1 MKDKVLAA
9 LKNVIYPGFSRDIVS
24 FGIIKNVEVR
34 AGVAII
40 TVDIKTDNQQ
50 TVDALRR
57 SIPAAA
63 KSVDGIMDVDLKVSV
78 HSVKEQEAP
87 VSQNLAPTIKH
98 IIATTSGKGGVGKS
112 TVSTNIAIELGKN
125 YNVGLLDAD
134 LYGPNIPTMLGIAG
148 IPVGI
153 NENKKIEP
161 IKVYNIKVISIGNM
175 VPPGKAIIW
184 RGSLIHKAIQQLLGD
199 VEWGDLDFLI
209 VDLPPGTG
217 DAQLTLAQ
225 SVPISTSI
233 IVTTPQTV
241 AMSDAEK
248 AIDMFKSLKVPIS
261 GVIENMSYFVCPH
274 CGEKSFIFSEGG
286 GRTLSKKFNIPFLG
300 EIPINLAIRKGGDT
314 GKPVAANSDNTIFR
328 SIAEKL
334 HY

>member
-9 LKNVIYPGFSRDIVS
+9 LKNVIYPGFSRDIIS

-40 TVDIKTDNQQ
+40 EVDIKTDNQQ
-50 TVDALRR
+50 TIEALRK

-63 KSVDGIMDVDLKVSV
+63 QSVDGIIDVDLKLSV
-78 HSVKEQEAP
+78 HSTKEKDKP
-87 VSQNLAPTIKH
+87 VNKNLAPTIKH

-112 TVSTNIAIELGKN
+112 TISTNIAIELGKR
-125 YNVGLLDAD
+125 YKVGLLDAD
-134 LYGPNIPTMLGIAG
+134 IYGPNIPTMLGIEG
-148 IPVGI
+148 RSIGV

-161 IKVYNIKVISIGNM
+161 IEVYNIKVVSIGNM
-175 VPPGKAIIW
+175 MPPGKAIIW
-184 RGSLIHKAIQQLLGD
+184 RGSLIHKAIQQLLED
-199 VEWGDLDFLI
+199 VEWGDLDYLI

-217 DAQLTLAQ
+217 DAQLTLTQ

-248 AIDMFKSLKVPIS
+248 AIDMFQSLKVPIS
-261 GVIENMSYFVCPH
+261 GVIENMSYFICPH
-274 CGEKSFIFSEGG
+274 CGEKSYIFSEGG
-286 GRTLSKKFNIPFLG
+286 GKMLSKKFNIPFLG
-300 EIPINLAIRKGGDT
+300 DVPINLSIREGGDT
-314 GKPVAANSDNTIFR
+314 GKPVAAADNNTIF
-328 SIAEKL
+328 STIAEKL
-334 HY
+334 YY

>member
-9 LKNVIYPGFSRDIVS
+9 LKNVIYPGFSRDIIS

-40 TVDIKTDNQQ
+40 EVDIKTDNQQ
-50 TVDALRR
+50 TIEALRK

-63 KSVDGIMDVDLKVSV
+63 QSVGGIIDVDLKLSV
-78 HSVKEQEAP
+78 HSTKEKDEP
-87 VSQNLAPTIKH
+87 VNKNLAPTIKH

-112 TVSTNIAIELGKN
+112 TISTNIAIELGKK
-125 YNVGLLDAD
+125 YKVGLLDAD
-134 LYGPNIPTMLGIAG
+134 IYGPNIPTMLGIEG
-148 IPVGI
+148 RSIGV

-161 IKVYNIKVISIGNM
+161 IEVYNIKVVSIGNM
-175 VPPGKAIIW
+175 MPPGKAIIW
-184 RGSLIHKAIQQLLGD
+184 RGSLIHKAIQQLLED
-199 VEWGDLDFLI
+199 VEWGDLDYLI

-217 DAQLTLAQ
+217 DAQLTLTQ

-248 AIDMFKSLKVPIS
+248 AIDMFQSLKVPIS
-261 GVIENMSYFVCPH
+261 GVIENMSYFMCPH
-274 CGEKSFIFSEGG
+274 CGEKSYIFSEGG
-286 GRTLSKKFNIPFLG
+286 GKMLSKKFNIPFLG
-300 EIPINLAIRKGGDT
+300 DVPINLSIREGGDT
-314 GKPVAANSDNTIFR
+314 GKPVAAADNNTIF
-328 SIAEKL
+328 STIAEKL
-334 HY
+334 YY